1 MSIIP
6 LVKRSI
12 LAMSFVLP
20 VLAAVPA
27 QAQGDGPLSTCLE
40 QSGRETAAFDA
51 CLIQHQEELQALYN
65 LPADWPAQ
73 VHAYLRAHLEAWDQ
87 LEDVADR
94 MENRRD
100 RAENTRDRHED
111 WLDQREDQ
119 RDDQVNL
126 EDLFDRRKDV
136 RDRAE
141 DRSDRREGVR
151 DRIENHWDRRN
162 GASRNKATLG

>member
-1 MSIIP
+1 VEREEGNVSIIS

-12 LAMSFVLP
+12 LAMSFALP

-27 QAQGDGPLSTCLE
+27 QAQGDGPLSNCLE
-40 QSGRETAAFDA
+40 QSGREAAAFEA
-51 CLIQHQEELQALYN
+51 CLIRHQQELQALCD

-73 VHAYLRAHLEAWDQ
+73 VHAYLRAHPEAWDR

-94 MENRRD
+94 LENRWD

-111 WLDQREDQ
+111 WLDEREDQ
-119 RDDQVNL
+119 RDDQVDL
-126 EDLFDRRKDV
+126 EDIFDRREDV

-141 DRSDRREGVR
+141 DRVDRREGVR
-151 DRIENHWDRRN
+151 DRIENRWDRRH
-162 GASRNKATLG
+162 